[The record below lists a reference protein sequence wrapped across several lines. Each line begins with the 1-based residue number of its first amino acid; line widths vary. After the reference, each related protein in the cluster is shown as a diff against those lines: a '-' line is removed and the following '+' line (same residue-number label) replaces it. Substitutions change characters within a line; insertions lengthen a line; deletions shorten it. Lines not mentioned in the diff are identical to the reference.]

1 MVNVTSKTTSTPSK
15 VKSNLTSTKVSTSS
29 SVTKSKSKL
38 KSKSKSKLKSK
49 SKSKN
54 KSKSSSKQQG
64 KSSHGLRKFILNCSV
79 AANDHLFDPVQFEEF
94 LNHRIKVDHRVHNL
108 GKSVKVQRSGHQA
121 VTIYTTIPFSK
132 RYYKYLT
139 KKFLKKV
146 NLRDWLRVVATDKQS
161 FELKYFNVDEK
172 EK

>member
-1 MVNVTSKTTSTPSK
+1 M
-15 VKSNLTSTKVSTSS
+15 
-29 SVTKSKSKL
+29 
-38 KSKSKSKLKSK
+38 
-49 SKSKN
+49 
-54 KSKSSSKQQG
+54 
-64 KSSHGLRKFILNCSV
+64 
-79 AANDHLFDPVQFEEF
+79 DYF

-172 EK
+172 EKIEWECEPPSTMKILETKGGGWSQ